1 MPETALGRIR
11 SLDYTVIYVRDM
23 DAMRIFYGEVMNFPL
38 ERMLGEDWIEYRIGS
53 NILALAHPRATAAA
67 KDAPVPAGAAAL
79 QLAFRVA
86 PGGVDRCA
94 AELKAHEVEITAAPT
109 DQPWGHRTL
118 FFRDP
123 DGNVLEIYA
132 EI

>member
-11 SLDYTVIYVRDM
+11 GLDYTVIYVRDM
-23 DAMRIFYGEVMNFPL
+23 DAMRIFYGEVMDFPL
-38 ERMLGEDWIEYRIGS
+38 ERMLGEDWVEYRIGT
-53 NILALAHPRATAAA
+53 NILALAHPRVTPAAMDAAT
-67 KDAPVPAGAAAL
+67 PAGAAAL

-86 PGGVDRCA
+86 PGDVDRCA
-94 AELKAHEVEITAAPT
+94 EELKAQEIEITGEPT

>member
-1 MPETALGRIR
+1 MPDTALGRIR
-11 SLDYTVIYVRDM
+11 GLDYTVIYVRDM
-23 DAMRIFYGEVMNFPL
+23 DAMRVFYGEVMDFPL
-38 ERMLGEDWIEYRIGS
+38 ERMVGEDWMEYRVGS
-53 NILALAHPRATAAA
+53 NILALAHPRASPAA

-79 QLAFRVA
+79 QLAFRVS
-86 PGGVDRCA
+86 PGDVDRCA
-94 AELKAHEVEITAAPT
+94 AELKAHEVEINGEPT